1 MSIAETRRD
10 QIFPRLSEAQLAVV
24 GRHGKRRSI
33 RAGETLFAEGDRHI
47 GSFFVLSGGIEIF
60 RRDSLGGKHRITIHG
75 PGEFTGEVS
84 SLAGRASVANARAV
98 EDSEV
103 LSVDETAL
111 RNLVVAHADL
121 SELIMRAFI
130 LRRVALI
137 QDGAGSVTLVG
148 SRHSADTLRL
158 SEFLTRNGQ
167 PFAYLDVDADKD
179 TGVLLERFGVGVSE
193 VPVVVCRGTIVLK
206 NPTNRELADCIGLGP
221 ELTAGRVYD
230 VAVVGAGPGGLA
242 AAVYAA
248 SEGLNVVV
256 LDAKAP
262 GGQAGS
268 SSKIENYLGFP
279 TGISGQALAGRAFV
293 QAQKFGAEL
302 ALPREAVG
310 FECGADS
317 VPVVKLDSGEV
328 LRSRSVV
335 IASGARYRKPALQDF
350 IRFEGRGVYYGASFI
365 EARLCREQEVIVI
378 GGGNSAG
385 QAAVFL
391 AGHARHVHILVRG
404 PGLAD
409 TMSRYLIQRIETA
422 PNITLHAG
430 TEIVAL
436 AGEGDLERVRWHHK
450 PTGAMEEHAI
460 AHVFVFIGADPNSGW
475 LSDCVTLDQKSF
487 VKTGIDLSQ
496 DELRAAGWGLHRSPF
511 LLETSLPGVF
521 AVGDVRS
528 GSVKRVAAAVGEGAA
543 AVQMIHQVLA
553 LGDASAAGL
562 AGAAAAVVK

>member
-1 MSIAETRRD
+1 MASGGPVRT
-10 QIFPRLSEAQLAVV
+10 
-24 GRHGKRRSI
+24 
-33 RAGETLFAEGDRHI
+33 GETLFAEGDRHS
-47 GSFFVLSGGIEIF
+47 GSFFVLSGGVEIF
-60 RRDSLGGKHRITIHG
+60 RRDALGGKHRITIHG

-84 SLAGRASVANARAV
+84 SLAGRANVATGRAV
-98 EDSEV
+98 EDSDI
-103 LSVDETAL
+103 LWVDEAAL

-137 QDGAGSVTLVG
+137 QDGTGSIALVG

-167 PFAYLDVDADKD
+167 PFAYLDIEADKD
-179 TGVLLERFGVGVSE
+179 TGAFLERFGVGVGE
-193 VPVVVCRGTIVLK
+193 VPVVICRGAVVLK
-206 NPTNRELADCIGLGP
+206 NPTNRQLADCIGLGP
-221 ELTAGRVYD
+221 ELTEGRVYD
-230 VAVVGAGPGGLA
+230 VVVVGAGPGGLA

-256 LDAKAP
+256 VDAKAP

-302 ALPREAVG
+302 ALPREVVG

-317 VPVVKLDSGEV
+317 LPMVKLDSGEL
-328 LRSRSVV
+328 LRSRAVV
-335 IASGARYRKPALQDF
+335 IASGARYRKPSLPDF
-350 IRFEGRGVYYGASFI
+350 VRFEGRGVYYGASFI

-404 PGLAD
+404 RGLAD

-422 PNITLHAG
+422 PNITLHAE

-436 AGEGDLERVRWHHK
+436 GGEDGLERVSWRHRTSDK
-450 PTGAMEEHAI
+450 TDERPI
-460 AHVFVFIGADPNSGW
+460 AHVFVFIGADPSSGW

-487 VKTGIDLSQ
+487 VKTGTDLSP
-496 DELRAAGWGLHRSPF
+496 DELRAAGWSLHRSPF

-528 GSVKRVAAAVGEGAA
+528 GSVKRVAAAVGEGSAV
-543 AVQMIHQVLA
+543 VQMIHQA
-553 LGDASAAGL
+553 LSLGVGSATPPAIGATVSAA
-562 AGAAAAVVK
+562 AK

>member
-1 MSIAETRRD
+1 
-10 QIFPRLSEAQLAVV
+10 
-24 GRHGKRRSI
+24 
-33 RAGETLFAEGDRHI
+33 
-47 GSFFVLSGGIEIF
+47 
-60 RRDSLGGKHRITIHG
+60 
-75 PGEFTGEVS
+75 
-84 SLAGRASVANARAV
+84 
-98 EDSEV
+98 
-103 LSVDETAL
+103 
-111 RNLVVAHADL
+111 
-121 SELIMRAFI
+121 MRAFI

-137 QDGAGSVTLVG
+137 QDGAGGVTLVG

-167 PFAYLDVDADKD
+167 PFAYLDLEADKD
-179 TGVLLERFGVGVSE
+179 TGTLLERFGIGIDE
-193 VPVVVCRGTIVLK
+193 VPVVICRGTIVLK
-206 NPTNRELADCIGLGP
+206 NPSNRQLADCVGLGP
-221 ELTAGRVYD
+221 ELTDGRVYD
-230 VAVVGAGPGGLA
+230 VIVVGAGPGGLA
-242 AAVYAA
+242 TAVYAA

-302 ALPREAVG
+302 AVPREAVG

-317 VPVVKLDSGEV
+317 LPMVKLDSGEL

-335 IASGARYRKPALQDF
+335 IASGARYRKPSLSDF
-350 IRFEGRGVYYGASFI
+350 VGFEGRGVYYGASFI

-422 PNITLHAG
+422 PNITLH
-430 TEIVAL
+430 TETEVVAL
-436 AGEGDLERVRWHHK
+436 AGEGGLERVSWRHR
-450 PTGAMEEHAI
+450 PSGRTEEHPI
-460 AHVFVFIGADPNSGW
+460 AHVFVFIGADPSSSW

-487 VKTGIDLSQ
+487 VKTGIDLSP
-496 DELRAAGWGLHRSPF
+496 DELRAAGWSLRRSPF

-543 AVQMIHQVLA
+543 AVQMIHQA
-553 LGDASAAGL
+553 LSLGETAA
-562 AGAAAAVVK
+562 ARQVGAAVSVAK